1 MKFSTWLG
9 PVHESCTRNCGKLVE
24 HRELNDGRTLDEAID
39 IDSSEKFCQP
49 ANKCVRNGPVT
60 LYTLHISGCVS
71 IKGYLL
77 QAEGG
82 GVQVQVQYTGHGAM
96 NFERAPVP

>member
-1 MKFSTWLG
+1 MRFSTWLG

-60 LYTLHISGCVS
+60 LYTLRISGCVS

-82 GVQVQVQYTGHGAM
+82 GDASASAVY
-96 NFERAPVP
+96 RARRHEF

>member
-39 IDSSEKFCQP
+39 IDSSEKFYQP

-60 LYTLHISGCVS
+60 LYTLRISGCVS

-82 GVQVQVQYTGHGAM
+82 GCKCKCSIPGT
-96 NFERAPVP
+96 AP